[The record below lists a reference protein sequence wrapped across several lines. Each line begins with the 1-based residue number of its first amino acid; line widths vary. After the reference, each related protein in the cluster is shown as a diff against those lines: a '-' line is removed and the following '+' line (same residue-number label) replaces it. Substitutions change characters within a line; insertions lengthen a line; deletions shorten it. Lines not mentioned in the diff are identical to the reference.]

1 MALVVNVSPT
11 QAQYSG
17 ISFPARKS
25 STGGFFATSV
35 NEDVIRE
42 SIYVLLNTVKG
53 SVPMNYEFGN
63 SSYDLLFEPV
73 NQVTQGLIADTI
85 KKDIELWE
93 PRVFVSSI
101 KAYSLDNIRVFD
113 MVLTIKSTGQ
123 LITNTVSF
131 SV

>member
-1 MALVVNVSPT
+1 MALIVNVSPT

-17 ISFPARKS
+17 ISFPPRKS
-25 STGGFFATSV
+25 MNGGFFATSV

-42 SIYVLLNTVKG
+42 SIHVLLNTAKG

-63 SSYDLLFEPV
+63 SSYNLLFEPV
-73 NQVTQGLIADTI
+73 NQVTQGLIADGI
-85 KKDIELWE
+85 KRDIEFFE
-93 PRVFVSSI
+93 PRVLVSSI
-101 KAYSLDNIRVFD
+101 KAYSMDNIRIFD